1 MHQNKLY
8 QRLAHLENQKSIIE
22 KEITTIKKELEKQ
35 SPFSKSDKITL
46 FHQLFIGNE
55 LAYAKHWIS
64 KDGLKKG
71 YAPATKTFRG
81 TDYIPVNNFVIQQH
95 LEGRIRMGTYA
106 VKKQSMCSFLA
117 IDLDKSSF
125 VADARAIYEVC
136 KTMDIVSYF
145 ELSKS
150 GNGIHI
156 WFFFLE
162 DVRARD
168 ARILG
173 DLIITRAMDISD
185 GIDMKSYD
193 RLFPNQDYVAPDAL
207 GNLIALPLHYGSRSE
222 GKTVFID
229 IETMQ
234 PYVDQWGV
242 LQNIK
247 KVSSHKLHRVIA
259 DYARLTESTS
269 LMPWEIKQEKL
280 VIPKSIHLVLYDA
293 IYIEKTVL
301 SKTLLNLLKRM
312 ASLYNPEFFMRQRQR
327 LSTFNTPRVVS
338 TYDLNERYIIL
349 PRGLYGKLKVFFK
362 KHRVHMSIED
372 KRLNVKIPT
381 QEFFLDLRN
390 EQIKAKKE
398 ILRNDYSLLIAP
410 PGFGKTAVAS
420 AVISE
425 RRVATLILV
434 HKTVLLEQWSK
445 RLSEYFKIDIKSIG
459 ILGKGKKKLNG
470 NLDVA
475 TLQSLKNRPELIEN
489 YSQIIID
496 EAHHMPAVSF
506 EIPLKRFKGKYV
518 LGLSATPK
526 RKDGMEAIMYLQC
539 GDIVHESIR
548 KNTVKHTLKTIT
560 TQYDTF
566 VDHFS
571 MMLGEITEDEIRN
584 RQIIDEMMKH
594 PERKIL
600 VLSERVEHLNI
611 LWHMLEVKSIDAV
624 LLYGGLKTKEKKI
637 QFEKTEDASI
647 ILSTSSYMGEGID
660 IGHLDTIIFTMPISY
675 PERIIQYLGRIGR
688 QGQQCLAIDFIDTS
702 VPMLKNSFNKRMI
715 GYKKMGYVL
724 APTHS
729 LFQSV

>member
-1 MHQNKLY
+1 MQLNELY
-8 QRLAHLENQKSIIE
+8 QRLSDLEEQKSVIE
-22 KEITTIKKELEKQ
+22 QEITAIKQEIDKQ
-35 SPFSKSDKITL
+35 SPFSKADKIAL
-46 FHQLFIGNE
+46 FYQLFIGNE
-55 LAYAKHWIS
+55 LTYAKHWIS

-71 YAPATKTFRG
+71 YAPVSKTFRG
-81 TDYIPVNNFVIQQH
+81 TDYIPVNDFVIQQH
-95 LEGRIRMGTYA
+95 LEGKIRMGTYA
-106 VKKQSMCSFLA
+106 VKNQSMCSFLA

-136 KTMDIVSYF
+136 KTMDIIPSF

-173 DLIITRAMDISD
+173 DLIITQAMDISD

-193 RLFPNQDYVAPDAL
+193 RLFPNQDYVAPGAL

-229 IETMQ
+229 IDTMQ
-234 PYVDQWGV
+234 PYADQWGV
-242 LQNIK
+242 LQNVE
-247 KVSSHKLHRVIA
+247 KVSSQKLYRFIA

-280 VIPKSIHLVLYDA
+280 LVPKSIHIVLHNA
-293 IYIEKTVL
+293 IYIEKAVL

-312 ASLYNPEFFMRQRQR
+312 ASFYNPEFFMRQKQR

-338 TYDLNERYIIL
+338 TYDLNERYIVL
-349 PRGLYGKLKVFFK
+349 PRGLYGKLKSFFK

-381 QEFFLDLRN
+381 QESFLDLRS
-390 EQIKAKKE
+390 EQIKAKEE
-398 ILRNDYSLLIAP
+398 ILKNNYSLLIAP

-420 AVISE
+420 AVIAE
-425 RRVATLILV
+425 RRVGTLILV
-434 HKTVLLEQWSK
+434 HKTVLLEQWGK

-475 TLQSLKNRPELIEN
+475 TLQSLKNRPELIEK

-539 GDIVHESIR
+539 GDTVHESVR
-548 KNTVKHTLKTIT
+548 KSTVKHTLKTIT

-566 VDHFS
+566 LDHF
-571 MMLGEITEDEIRN
+571 
-584 RQIIDEMMKH
+584 
-594 PERKIL
+594 
-600 VLSERVEHLNI
+600 
-611 LWHMLEVKSIDAV
+611 A
-624 LLYGGLKTKEKKI
+624 
-637 QFEKTEDASI
+637 
-647 ILSTSSYMGEGID
+647 
-660 IGHLDTIIFTMPISY
+660 
-675 PERIIQYLGRIGR
+675 
-688 QGQQCLAIDFIDTS
+688 
-702 VPMLKNSFNKRMI
+702 
-715 GYKKMGYVL
+715 
-724 APTHS
+724 
-729 LFQSV
+729 

>member
-1 MHQNKLY
+1 MHQDQLY
-8 QRLAHLENQKSIIE
+8 KRLADLEDQKSAIE
-22 KEITTIKKELEKQ
+22 KEIIIIKYELDKQ
-35 SPFSKSDKITL
+35 SPFSKADKIAL
-46 FHQLFIGNE
+46 FRKLFIGNE
-55 LAYAKHWIS
+55 LAYAKHWVS

-71 YAPATKTFRG
+71 YAPVTKTFRG
-81 TDYIPVNNFVIQQH
+81 SDYIPVNDFVIQQH
-95 LEGRIRMGTYA
+95 LEGKMRMGSYA
-106 VKKQSMCSFLA
+106 VKNQSMCSFLV

-125 VADARAIYEVC
+125 VSDARAIYEVC
-136 KTMDIVSYF
+136 KTMNITTYF
-145 ELSKS
+145 ELAKY

-162 DVRARD
+162 DVPARD

-173 DLIITRAMDISD
+173 DLIITRAMDLSD

-234 PYVDQWGV
+234 AYADQWGILRSV
-242 LQNIK
+242 E
-247 KVSSHKLHRVIA
+247 KVSSQTLHRLIA
-259 DYARLTESTS
+259 DYAKLTESNS

-280 VIPKSIHLVLYDA
+280 VLPKSMHLVLYDA
-293 IYIEKTVL
+293 IYIEKEVL

-312 ASLYNPEFFMRQRQR
+312 ASFYNPEFFMRQRQR

-349 PRGLYGKLKVFFK
+349 PRGLYGKLRSFFK
-362 KHRVHMSIED
+362 KHKIHVTVED
-372 KRLNVKIPT
+372 KRLHAKIPA
-381 QEFFLDLRN
+381 QECFLELRS
-390 EQIKAKKE
+390 EQIKAKNE
-398 ILRNDYSLLIAP
+398 ILKSDYSLLIAP

-420 AVISE
+420 ALIAE
-425 RRVATLILV
+425 RRVNTLILV

-445 RLSEYFKIDIKSIG
+445 RLSEYFKINIKSIG

-506 EIPLKRFKGKYV
+506 EIPLKKFKGKYV

-539 GDIVHESIR
+539 GDIVHESVR
-548 KNTVKHTLKTIT
+548 KSTVKHTLKTIT

-566 VDHFS
+566 MDHFT
-571 MMLGEITEDEIRN
+571 MMLSEITEDEIRN
-584 RQIIDEMMKH
+584 RLIINEILKLPD
-594 PERKIL
+594 RKIL

-611 LWHMLEVKSIDAV
+611 LYHMLEVKGMEAV
-624 LLYGGLKTKEKKI
+624 LLYGGLKMKEKRI
-637 QFEKTEDASI
+637 QFEKTENASV
-647 ILSTSSYMGEGID
+647 ILSTSSYVGEGID
-660 IGHLDTIIFTMPISY
+660 IGHLDTIVFTMPISY

-688 QGQQCLAIDFIDTS
+688 QGQQCLAIDFIDSS
-702 VPMLKNSFNKRMI
+702 VPMLKSSFNKRTK

-724 APTHS
+724 APVHS
-729 LFQSV
+729 LFG